1 MQDKY
6 EQNKE
11 KLFAGDLKGTKAFFA
26 KNGYTLEYAY
36 CKLLEDDLKG
46 AKQLF
51 SKIKEFDNRAMW
63 GYKIVS
69 ILQKKYTEREIPYAE
84 MPSFFQLRSFLE
96 VDLNLLMTYN
106 KGNYV
111 EIICGYSDVFANINT
126 ESYKYFAR
134 AFHFHNYPQFA
145 EFFAQKAKDTFYN
158 DPELHYQLALMK
170 YTNGNKEEAQKYC
183 LSCLHI
189 LPNYFPAVKMLNKL
203 AIAG

>member
-1 MQDKY
+1 MDKY
-6 EQNKE
+6 AENKE
-11 KLFAGDLKGTKAFFA
+11 KLFKGDLKGSKMFFA
-26 KNGYTLEYAY
+26 KNGFTLEYAY
-36 CKLLEDDLKG
+36 CKLLDDDLKG

-51 SKIKEFDNRAMW
+51 LKTKDFDNRANW

-69 ILQKKYTEREIPYAE
+69 ILQQKHRQREVSIDE

-111 EIICGYSDVFANINT
+111 EILCGYSDIFASINS

-145 EFFAQKAKDTFYN
+145 EFFAQKAKDAFYN
-158 DPELHYQLALMK
+158 DPELHYQIALQK
-170 YTNGNKEEAQKYC
+170 YTNGDKDEAKRYC

-189 LPNYFPAVKMLNKL
+189 LPNYFPAVRMLNNL